1 MLCTTWFLPSGPRR
15 SRDSGD
21 GTGHASA
28 PSLASDDVRSGANVH
43 QRYMRRSGTPSVTHA
58 PWRLITFTPVGSVPG
73 GGAGGVTGGPGPRS
87 GRRRRRRRRP
97 ARAKPPPA
105 SAGRR
110 RRRRGPSRG
119 RVAGRRPDGMR
130 AVPRSL
136 VRGPIAFGSRGGC
149 PRVPSG
155 VEPAWPRAA
164 RNRQSTAAARTPNPS
179 RSRRPGASTSAAR
192 PTVTCAST

>member
-1 MLCTTWFLPSGPRR
+1 MLCTTWFLPNGPRR
-15 SRDSGD
+15 NRDSGD

-97 ARAKPPPA
+97 APARAKPPPA

-110 RRRRGPSRG
+110 RRRRGAPAETGSTGREGPEKSVAPPNRVGRLRG
-119 RVAGRRPDGMR
+119 ANRECDGGVRPPAHTRHAPLEGGRIRRSGSGGHQYCLRSDSDHDRMCINGFAG
-130 AVPRSL
+130 L
-136 VRGPIAFGSRGGC
+136 
-149 PRVPSG
+149 
-155 VEPAWPRAA
+155 
-164 RNRQSTAAARTPNPS
+164 
-179 RSRRPGASTSAAR
+179 
-192 PTVTCAST
+192 